1 MKILTSAKINLN
13 LKIHDGLQ
21 DNFHK
26 IESDI
31 IPVGIF
37 DEIVIKES
45 QKDQIF
51 FNKDKLND
59 ELTTIHKSLSIMRKF
74 NPSFDKSFEIKVDK
88 QIPIESGLG
97 GGSSNGAAIINFL
110 CSNYELL
117 MPAYL
122 DVVKYVGSDVPF
134 FVNKQPA
141 TISGI
146 GENVVNLNDTPPMKI
161 IIAVPK
167 KGLSTREIFEKYDE
181 MAPKDTEKYSW
192 NDISLFN
199 DLWNTSVEIYPELN
213 TIKQNLEERYNK
225 KFFMS
230 GSGSALFSLFEEN
243 EEIEEIDSEEFNL
256 KYFSI
261 TKKIDCSFSQNDD

>member
-13 LKIHDGLQ
+13 LKIHDGFQ

-45 QKDQIF
+45 KKDQIV
-51 FNKDKLND
+51 FNIDKLNN
-59 ELTTIHKSLSIMRKF
+59 ELTTIHKSLSLMRKL

-110 CSNYELL
+110 CLNYQLS
-117 MPAYL
+117 MPSYH
-122 DVVKYVGSDVPF
+122 DVVKHVGSDVPF
-134 FVNKQPA
+134 FINKQPA

-146 GENVVNLNDTPPMKI
+146 GDNVLNLNDTPPMKI

-167 KGLSTREIFEKYDE
+167 NGLSTKEVFEKYDE
-181 MAPKDTEKYSW
+181 IQPKDTDKYLW
-192 NDISLFN
+192 NGVSLFN
-199 DLWNTSVEIYPELN
+199 DLWKTSIEIYPELN
-213 TIKQNLEERYNK
+213 TIKQNLEDRYNK
-225 KFFMS
+225 NFFMS

-243 EEIEEIDSEEFNL
+243 EEIEEIDSKEFNL

>member
-13 LKIHDGLQ
+13 LAIQNGLQ

-26 IESDI
+26 IQSDI

-45 QKDQIF
+45 RKDKIV
-51 FNKDKLND
+51 FNKDRLND
-59 ELTTIHKSLSIMRKF
+59 ELTSIHKSLSIMRKF

-243 EEIEEIDSEEFNL
+243 GEIEEIDSEEFNL

>member
-13 LKIHDGLQ
+13 LKIRDGLQ

-45 QKDQIF
+45 KKDQIV
-51 FNKDKLND
+51 FNIDKLNN
-59 ELTTIHKSLSIMRKF
+59 ELTTIHKSLSLMRKL

-110 CSNYELL
+110 CLNYELS
-117 MPAYL
+117 MPSYH

-134 FVNKQPA
+134 FINKQPA

-146 GENVVNLNDTPPMKI
+146 GDNVLNLNDTPPMKI

-167 KGLSTREIFEKYDE
+167 NGLSTKEVFEKYDE
-181 MAPKDTEKYSW
+181 TQPKETEKYLW

-199 DLWNTSVEIYPELN
+199 DLWKTSIEIYPELN

-225 KFFMS
+225 NFFMS

>member
-1 MKILTSAKINLN
+1 M
-13 LKIHDGLQ
+13 
-21 DNFHK
+21 
-26 IESDI
+26 
-31 IPVGIF
+31 
-37 DEIVIKES
+37 
-45 QKDQIF
+45 
-51 FNKDKLND
+51 
-59 ELTTIHKSLSIMRKF
+59 
-74 NPSFDKSFEIKVDK
+74 PSYI
-88 QIPIESGLG
+88 
-97 GGSSNGAAIINFL
+97 
-110 CSNYELL
+110 
-117 MPAYL
+117 
-122 DVVKYVGSDVPF
+122 DVVKNVGSDVPF
-134 FVNKQPA
+134 FINKQPA

-146 GENVVNLNDTPPMKI
+146 GEIVVNLNDTRPIKV

-167 KGLSTREIFEKYDE
+167 KGLSTKEIFEKYDE
-181 MAPKDTEKYSW
+181 MKPKDTEKYSW

-225 KFFMS
+225 NFFMS

>member
-13 LKIHDGLQ
+13 LAIQNGLQ

-26 IESDI
+26 IQSDI

-45 QKDQIF
+45 RKDKIV
-51 FNKDKLND
+51 FNKDRLND
-59 ELTTIHKSLSIMRKF
+59 ELTSIHKSLSIMRKF

-243 EEIEEIDSEEFNL
+243 KEIEEIDSEEFNL

>member
-1 MKILTSAKINLN
+1 MKILSSAKINLN
-13 LKIHDGLQ
+13 LTIHKGLQ

-45 QKDQIF
+45 RKDQIF

-59 ELTTIHKSLSIMRKF
+59 DLTTIHKSLSIIRDC

-110 CSNYELL
+110 CSNYELS
-117 MPAYL
+117 MPSYH
-122 DVVKYVGSDVPF
+122 DVVKQVGSDVPF
-134 FVNKQPA
+134 FINKQPA

-146 GENVVNLNDTPPMKI
+146 GENVLNLNDTPPMKI

-167 KGLSTREIFEKYDE
+167 NGLSTKEVFEKYDE
-181 MAPKDTEKYSW
+181 IQPKDTEKYSW
-192 NDISLFN
+192 NGISLFN
-199 DLWNTSVEIYPELN
+199 DLWNISTEIYPELN
-213 TIKQNLEERYNK
+213 AIKENLEERYK
-225 KFFMS
+225 KNFFMS
-230 GSGSALFSLFEEN
+230 GSGSALFSLFEEH

>member
-1 MKILTSAKINLN
+1 VKILTSAKINLN
-13 LKIHDGLQ
+13 LAIQNGLQ

-26 IESDI
+26 IQSDI

-45 QKDQIF
+45 RKDKIV
-51 FNKDKLND
+51 FNKDRLND
-59 ELTTIHKSLSIMRKF
+59 ELTSIHKSLSIMRKF

-243 EEIEEIDSEEFNL
+243 GEIEEIDSEEFNL

>member
-45 QKDQIF
+45 KKDQIV
-51 FNKDKLND
+51 FNIDKLNN
-59 ELTTIHKSLSIMRKF
+59 ELTTIHKSLSLMRKL
-74 NPSFDKSFEIKVDK
+74 NPSFDKYFEIKVDK

-110 CSNYELL
+110 CLNYELS
-117 MPAYL
+117 MPSYH

-134 FVNKQPA
+134 FINKQPA
-141 TISGI
+141 NISGI
-146 GENVVNLNDTPPMKI
+146 GENVLNLNDTPPMKI

-167 KGLSTREIFEKYDE
+167 NGLSTKEVFEKYDE
-181 MAPKDTEKYSW
+181 TQPKETERYLW

-199 DLWNTSVEIYPELN
+199 DLWNTSIEIYPELN
-213 TIKQNLEERYNK
+213 AIKQNLEERYNK
-225 KFFMS
+225 NFFMS
-230 GSGSALFSLFEEN
+230 GSGSALFSLFEEH
-243 EEIEEIDSEEFNL
+243 EEIEEIDSEELNL
-256 KYFSI
+256 KFFSI

>member
-13 LKIHDGLQ
+13 LTIHDGLQ
-21 DNFHK
+21 DNLHK

-37 DEIVIKES
+37 DEIVINES
-45 QKDQIF
+45 QKDHIL
-51 FNKDKLND
+51 FNIDKLND
-59 ELTTIHKSLSIMRKF
+59 ELTTIHKSLLIIRKY

-97 GGSSNGAAIINFL
+97 GGSSNAAAIINFL
-110 CSNYELL
+110 CLNYDLS
-117 MPAYL
+117 MPSYH
-122 DVVKYVGSDVPF
+122 DVVKHIGSDVPF
-134 FVNKQPA
+134 FINKQPA

-146 GENVVNLNDTPPMKI
+146 GENVENLSDTPPMKI

-167 KGLSTREIFEKYDE
+167 NGLSTKDVFEKYDE
-181 MAPKDTEKYSW
+181 IQPKDTEKHSW
-192 NDISLFN
+192 NGISLFN

-213 TIKQNLEERYNK
+213 TIKQNLEEWYNRN
-225 KFFMS
+225 FFMS
-230 GSGSALFSLFEEN
+230 GSGSALFSLFEEH
-243 EEIEEIDSEEFNL
+243 EEIEEIDFEEFNL

>member
-13 LKIHDGLQ
+13 LTIHDGLQ

-37 DEIVIKES
+37 DEILINES
-45 QKDQIF
+45 QKDHIV
-51 FNKDKLND
+51 FNIDKLND
-59 ELTTIHKSLSIMRKF
+59 ELTTIHKSLSLMRKH
-74 NPSFDKSFEIKVDK
+74 NPSFDKSFEIKVHK

-110 CSNYELL
+110 CSNYELS
-117 MPAYL
+117 MPSFS
-122 DVVKYVGSDVPF
+122 DVVKHVGSDVPF
-134 FVNKQPA
+134 FINKQPA

-146 GENVVNLNDTPPMKI
+146 GENVLTLNGIPPMKI

-167 KGLSTREIFEKYDE
+167 NGLSTKEVFEKYD
-181 MAPKDTEKYSW
+181 KIQQLDTKKYSW
-192 NDISLFN
+192 KTVSLFN
-199 DLWNTSVEIYPELN
+199 DLWNASIEIYSELN
-213 TIKQNLEERYNK
+213 EIKQNLEERYNNN
-225 KFFMS
+225 FFMS
-230 GSGSALFSLFEEN
+230 GSGSALFSLFEEH
-243 EEIEEIDSEEFNL
+243 EEIEEIDFEEFNL

>member
-37 DEIVIKES
+37 DEIIIKES
-45 QKDQIF
+45 KTEQIV
-51 FNKDKLND
+51 FNIDRLNN
-59 ELTTIHKSLSIMRKF
+59 ETTTIHNALSIVREC
-74 NPSFDKSFEIKVDK
+74 NPSFDKSFEIIVDK
-88 QIPIESGLG
+88 QIPLESGLG

-117 MPAYL
+117 MPSYH
-122 DVVKYVGSDVPF
+122 DVVKHVGSDVPF
-134 FVNKQPA
+134 FINKKPA
-141 TISGI
+141 KISGI
-146 GENVVNLNDTPPMKI
+146 GENVVNLNDTSPMKI

-167 KGLSTREIFEKYDE
+167 IGLNTKQVFEKYDSI
-181 MAPKDTEKYSW
+181 KSKHSEKFLW
-192 NDISLFN
+192 NGISIFN
-199 DLWNTSVEIYPELN
+199 DLWNSSIEIYPELK
-213 TIKQNLEERYNK
+213 TIKQNLEDSYNK
-225 KFFMS
+225 NFFMS
-230 GSGSALFSLFEEN
+230 GSGSALFSLFEEH
-243 EEIEEIDSEEFNL
+243 EEIEEIVSKEFNL

-261 TKKIDCSFSQNDD
+261 TKKIDCSLSQNDD

>member
-21 DNFHK
+21 DNYHK

-45 QKDQIF
+45 QKDQIV
-51 FNKDKLND
+51 FNIDKLNY
-59 ELTTIHKSLSIMRKF
+59 ELTTIHKSLSLMRKL
-74 NPSFDKSFEIKVDK
+74 NPSFEKSFEIKVDK

-110 CSNYELL
+110 CSNYELS
-117 MPAYL
+117 MPSYH
-122 DVVKYVGSDVPF
+122 DVVKQVGSDVPF
-134 FVNKQPA
+134 FINKQPA

-146 GENVVNLNDTPPMKI
+146 GENVLNLNDTPPMKI

-167 KGLSTREIFEKYDE
+167 NGLSTKEVFEKYDE
-181 MAPKDTEKYSW
+181 IQPKDTEKYSW
-192 NDISLFN
+192 NGISLFN
-199 DLWNTSVEIYPELN
+199 DLWNISTEIYPELN
-213 TIKQNLEERYNK
+213 AIKQNLEERYK
-225 KFFMS
+225 KNFFMS
-230 GSGSALFSLFEEN
+230 VVGRLFFHC
-243 EEIEEIDSEEFNL
+243 L
-256 KYFSI
+256 KNMKRL
-261 TKKIDCSFSQNDD
+261 KK

>member
-1 MKILTSAKINLN
+1 MKILSSAKINLN

-21 DNFHK
+21 DNYHK

-45 QKDQIF
+45 QKDQIV
-51 FNKDKLND
+51 FNIDKLNY
-59 ELTTIHKSLSIMRKF
+59 ELTTIHKSLSLMRKL

-110 CSNYELL
+110 CSNYELS
-117 MPAYL
+117 MPSYH
-122 DVVKYVGSDVPF
+122 DVVKQVGSDVPF
-134 FVNKQPA
+134 FINKQPA

-146 GENVVNLNDTPPMKI
+146 GENVLNLNDTPPMKI

-167 KGLSTREIFEKYDE
+167 NGLSTKEVF
-181 MAPKDTEKYSW
+181 
-192 NDISLFN
+192 
-199 DLWNTSVEIYPELN
+199 
-213 TIKQNLEERYNK
+213 
-225 KFFMS
+225 
-230 GSGSALFSLFEEN
+230 
-243 EEIEEIDSEEFNL
+243 
-256 KYFSI
+256 
-261 TKKIDCSFSQNDD
+261 